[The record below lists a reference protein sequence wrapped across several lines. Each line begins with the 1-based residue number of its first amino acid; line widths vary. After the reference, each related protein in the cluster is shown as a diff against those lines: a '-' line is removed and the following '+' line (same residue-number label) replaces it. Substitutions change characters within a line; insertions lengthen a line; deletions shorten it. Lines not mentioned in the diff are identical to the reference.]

1 MQKLDPEGNPLSGA
15 QFRLKNSAGT
25 VMNFV
30 QNAQGVYTVP
40 SGSAEELR
48 FSTTLPPDGAAYYLA
63 AAEKPD
69 YVLTQDASDPYQARL
84 QKKDGSAAQK
94 LYIYKQP
101 DGSYSFRSALN
112 GKWLDLDKNGL
123 ANGTMIHFWDNSSTP
138 PDSETQKWYL
148 MVNDDGSFKIKPR
161 KAVLEKNTAVMD
173 INGAAFSAGTVIQ
186 AWEDNDSNAQKWLL
200 VPVDTAAAPETVQAL
215 VCDETAVLRIS
226 GLLPG
231 TYTLN
236 EIQAPEGYQNT
247 LGDVQLYVKADG
259 SVELIKPNGLVSTE
273 GSGSSMIIK
282 LTNRPSD
289 RTLTLKKEVIHGDTG
304 KAFPFTVTYLDE
316 DGNEVKAASPKLKD
330 GEISEPI
337 TIPYGALVT
346 IREEKHE
353 GYALAFTIGSTLLES
368 DGSSYTFTMKDAVT
382 ITAVNTAG
390 YALPVTG
397 GGVVWIWAAGL
408 SLLLAAGLVSIL
420 RLRRRCERG
429 TR

>member
-1 MQKLDPEGNPLSGA
+1 M
-15 QFRLKNSAGT
+15 
-25 VMNFV
+25 
-30 QNAQGVYTVP
+30 
-40 SGSAEELR
+40 
-48 FSTTLPPDGAAYYLA
+48 
-63 AAEKPD
+63 
-69 YVLTQDASDPYQARL
+69 
-84 QKKDGSAAQK
+84 
-94 LYIYKQP
+94 
-101 DGSYSFRSALN
+101 
-112 GKWLDLDKNGL
+112 
-123 ANGTMIHFWDNSSTP
+123 
-138 PDSETQKWYL
+138 
-148 MVNDDGSFKIKPR
+148 
-161 KAVLEKNTAVMD
+161 
-173 INGAAFSAGTVIQ
+173 
-186 AWEDNDSNAQKWLL
+186 
-200 VPVDTAAAPETVQAL
+200 PVDTAAAPETVQAL